1 MSVGMPQSPRKNLIR
16 TMKRQGFDTVPVDFD
31 FSPSQTARFKAET
44 GASDPYEYFS
54 TPLRWLRLG
63 FTTPID
69 DRKRWFDPVELT
81 EGTYFDDY
89 GVGHSPGGDQ
99 SFHFTQMRHPLKGDR
114 SSEEIRDYPLPR
126 MSDEGPAEL
135 GKQVAALHARGLAA
149 GGALACTVWESAWYL
164 RSMEDLLADMM
175 AGDERATVLL
185 DRVTELALG
194 MATTYAEQDC
204 DVLQLG
210 DDIGMQNAP
219 MMGMEFWRNWLK
231 PRLASVIAAA
241 RSRKPD
247 ILIYYHSCGYVLPFI
262 DDLIEIGV
270 DILNPVQPESMPFP
284 QVYAKWGKRLS
295 FWGTIGTQTTLPF
308 GSPDDVRH
316 AVRENLALCGEAGG
330 IVIAPTHVLEPEV
343 PWENFM
349 AMLDAAKGY

>member
-1 MSVGMPQSPRKNLIR
+1 MR
-16 TMKRQGFDTVPVDFD
+16 RQGFDSVPVDFD
-31 FSPSQTARFKAET
+31 FSPSQHARFKAET

-54 TPLRWLRLG
+54 APLRWLHLG
-63 FTTPID
+63 FIRPDD
-69 DRKRWFDPVELT
+69 DRKRWFDPAELT
-81 EGTYFDDY
+81 EGTFFDDY

-114 SSEEIRDYPLPR
+114 SIEDLLAYPLPR
-126 MSDEGPAEL
+126 ISAEAPSDL

-149 GGALACTVWESAWYL
+149 GAALACTVWESAWYL
-164 RSMEDLLADMM
+164 RSMEDLMADMM
-175 AGDERATVLL
+175 AEDDRATVLL
-185 DRVTELALG
+185 DRVTVLAVE
-194 MATTYAEQDC
+194 MASVYAEHGC

-210 DDIGMQNAP
+210 DDIGMQHAP
-219 MMGMEFWRNWLK
+219 MMSMELWRRWLK

-241 RSRKPD
+241 RSKKPD
-247 ILIYYHSCGYVLPFI
+247 ILVFYHSCGYVLPFI

-284 QVYAKWGKRLS
+284 QVHARWGKRLS

-308 GSPDDVRH
+308 GNPDDIRR
-316 AVRENLALCGEAGG
+316 AVQENIALCGEAGG
-330 IVIAPTHVLEPEV
+330 LVIAPTHVLEPEV

-349 AMLDAAKGY
+349 AMLDAAKGS